1 MKILTP
7 LNFVGQILQPAVVNL
22 NNLSLSFPKI
32 SIETYVG
39 KALLDN
45 RMNSYTKLCIYIKK
59 FWNRKSL
66 KSKYLYILPQFY

>member
-22 NNLSLSFPKI
+22 NNLTLSFPKI

-45 RMNSYTKLCIYIKK
+45 RMNSYIKLCIYIK
-59 FWNRKSL
+59 
-66 KSKYLYILPQFY
+66 